1 MEKEALKNT
10 TKILNANSNT
20 NTNTKFLM
28 LILNT
33 NTTKILKTSESDL
46 ARETTDKRPGRW

>member
-10 TKILNANSNT
+10 TKILNANS
-20 NTNTKFLM
+20 
-28 LILNT
+28 NT

-46 ARETTDKRPGRW
+46 ARETTDKRPSRW